1 MTHKRV
7 ILLYKKYIEVNKKKI
22 NVPVEIWANK
32 KNRFLEFLLWHNRV
46 GSVSEVPGDRFDPW
60 PSVVGWGIRHCR
72 SCRVAHSYALD
83 SIPGL
88 GVPYAAGC

>member
-46 GSVSEVPGDRFDPW
+46 GSVLGAWDASLIPGPEQWVKDPALPQQWLRLQLWLRSDPW
-60 PSVVGWGIRHCR
+60 TGNSMC
-72 SCRVAHSYALD
+72 
-83 SIPGL
+83 
-88 GVPYAAGC
+88 